1 MILDIGWP
9 SSYSSGFIDPLYP
22 VISNLIDTTKTI
34 LNILMSN
41 PFFLTIIYTILFVFV
56 LEIAFFIINLIKKFT
71 FDRKNNPSSSK
82 NSEVE

>member
-22 VISNLIDTTKTI
+22 VISNLIDTIKTI
-34 LNILMSN
+34 LNILMMN
-41 PFFLTIIYTILFVFV
+41 PFFLTMIYTILFLFV
-56 LEIAFFIINLIKKFT
+56 LEIAFFLINLIKKFT
-71 FDRKNNPSSSK
+71 FDKKNNPSASK

>member
-1 MILDIGWP
+1 MLDIGWP

-22 VISNLIDTTKTI
+22 VINNLINTTKTI

-41 PFFLTIIYTILFVFV
+41 PFFITIVYTILFIFV
-56 LEIAFFIINLIKKFT
+56 LEIAFFIINLIKKFV
-71 FDRKNNPSSSK
+71 FDKTNNPSSSK

>member
-9 SSYSSGFIDPLYP
+9 STYSSEFIDPLYP
-22 VISNLIDTTKTI
+22 VINNLIDTIKTI
-34 LNILMSN
+34 LNILMMN
-41 PFFLTIIYTILFVFV
+41 PFFLTMIYTILFLFV

-71 FDRKNNPSSSK
+71 FDKKNNPSSSK